1 MAKLE
6 EKAIEAIDQC
16 YTITQKLSQD
26 SKNRNFRCPV
36 CDLNRIAKARTK
48 DDDWFHTGCKCT
60 YQYLSAHGL
69 TIK

>member
-26 SKNRNFRCPV
+26 NKNRNFRCPV
-36 CDLNRIAKARTK
+36 CDLNRIAKARAT